1 MLFFSN
7 HNVLNVGQKAVLLKI
22 LKGNVW
28 INVEMVK
35 DLAYQ
40 NFQVFIITTIVM
52 MEIEIMVTGV
62 TLNVKLKKI
71 MFVLEET
78 VIVRICVKK

>member
-1 MLFFSN
+1 MLLFSN
-7 HNVLNVGQKAVLLKI
+7 HNVLNVGQKPVLLKF
-22 LKGNVW
+22 LKVNVW
-28 INVEMVK
+28 INAEMVK

-40 NFQVFIITTIVM
+40 NFQAFIIITIVM

-78 VIVRICVKK
+78 VIVRIYAKK